1 MRPDEGGCADLR
13 RSLTAHTKLVRSPT
27 YAPARSGRP
36 RSGGVG
42 RSRAQGAF
50 RPPSRRS
57 GAVRAD
63 APTGATLPGGPPG
76 CGTAPSP
83 GTPPPRATP
92 ADPVDLGR
100 NRPVRAPAR
109 PVRAPARPVRA
120 TATRCHRRPA
130 RSGHPVKVSP
140 GGYRGYRAAGPHCRE
155 VKSRHGDGDR
165 ANRPSLPLDATASP
179 EFPGIRGE
187 FERTARGPWNRAQRQ
202 HSAIGALS
210 YDTYARTA
218 ALISHGDDVSRGPAC
233 TCA

>member
-36 RSGGVG
+36 HSGGVG

-57 GAVRAD
+57 GGVRAD

-76 CGTAPSP
+76 CGTAPPAGSP
-83 GTPPPRATP
+83 APRPAPRRRPRTPSTLAGTALSAPP
-92 ADPVDLGR
+92 
-100 NRPVRAPAR
+100 
-109 PVRAPARPVRA
+109 
-120 TATRCHRRPA
+120 ATRCHRRPA

-140 GGYRGYRAAGPHCRE
+140 RCYRGYRAAGPHCRE

-165 ANRPSLPLDATASP
+165 ANRPSLPLDAAASP

-218 ALISHGDDVSRGPAC
+218 ALISHGDAVSRGPAC